1 MYIFF
6 GVKGE
11 MWYLYVSI
19 GIFIIGLILFII
31 GIKKEKLTVEEAV
44 EKYKKYIEELTL
56 KEKQTYEL
64 YCNSRKSLGENLEQ
78 LEEKRKAFIERAAE
92 AQAATDKVLASEQGR
107 LAAEL
112 QRRKELSEIEF
123 EQEREKRQRYL
134 DAHFTRIKELEENA
148 FNEKKEELLAEI
160 TQLQSQLDDFKAR
173 QDSINEA
180 ILREKE
186 LKEKEDFY
194 SIQVSENDQED
205 IKVLQSMDLK
215 LHNRDVIPKLIWE
228 LYIRRPCQEMIKRV
242 TGGRKIGG
250 IYKITY
256 KRTGEAYIGKTT
268 DFATRWQNHCKT
280 AIGLEGAARATL
292 HNRLGQDG
300 LWNYTFEIL
309 EEVDKDNLSSR
320 EAFYIDLY
328 GTKQQLNMKNGDKN
342 GTQ

>member
-1 MYIFF
+1 M
-6 GVKGE
+6 E
-11 MWYLYVSI
+11 YLYISI
-19 GIFIIGLILFII
+19 GIFIVGLILFIV
-31 GIKKEKLTVEEAV
+31 GLKKEKLTVEEAA
-44 EKYKKYIEELTL
+44 EKHKKYIENLTMQQ
-56 KEKQTYEL
+56 EAEYRQRCVYREA
-64 YCNSRKSLGENLEQ
+64 
-78 LEEKRKAFIERAAE
+78 LEEDIQRAKDTREVAMERAAE
-92 AQAATDKVLASEQGR
+92 AQAATEQLLQSEQGR

-112 QRRKELSEIEF
+112 QRRKELDEVQF
-123 EQEREKRQRYL
+123 EQEKEKRQQQLNLYFARLNQQEEHSY
-134 DAHFTRIKELEENA
+134 EL
-148 FNEKKEELLAEI
+148 KKEKLLAEI
-160 TQLQSQLDDFKAR
+160 EQLQLELNDFKAR
-173 QDSINEA
+173 QDSVNEA

-242 TGGRKIGG
+242 TGGRKISG

-256 KRTGEAYIGKTT
+256 KKTGESYIGKTT

-320 EAFYIDLY
+320 EAFYIDFY

>member
-1 MYIFF
+1 
-6 GVKGE
+6 

-31 GIKKEKLTVEEAV
+31 GIKKEKLTVEEAA
-44 EKYKKYIEELTL
+44 EKHKKYIEELTL

-64 YCNSRKSLGENLEQ
+64 YCKSRKSLGENLEQ

-112 QRRKELSEIEF
+112 QHRKELYDIEF

-134 DAHFTRIKELEENA
+134 DAHFARIKELEEIA
-148 FNEKKEELLAEI
+148 YNEKKEQLSIEI
-160 TQLQSQLDDFKAR
+160 ARLQSELDDFKAR

-256 KRTGEAYIGKTT
+256 KETGEAYIGKTT

-300 LWNYTFEIL
+300 LWNYTFEVL

>member
-1 MYIFF
+1 
-6 GVKGE
+6 

-19 GIFIIGLILFII
+19 GIFIIDLILFIV
-31 GIKKEKLTVEEAV
+31 GIKKEKLTVEEAA
-44 EKYKKYIEELTL
+44 KKRKEYIEELTMSQ
-56 KEKQTYEL
+56 EAEYRSRCL
-64 YCNSRKSLGENLEQ
+64 YRQS
-78 LEEKRKAFIERAAE
+78 LEEDIQRAKNLREMAIERATE
-92 AQAATDKVLASEQGR
+92 AQAATNKVLASEQER

-112 QRRKELSEIEF
+112 QCR
-123 EQEREKRQRYL
+123 
-134 DAHFTRIKELEENA
+134 KELEEA
-148 FNEKKEELLAEI
+148 KIQQAQEKQIEQLGLLYQKKNEELHAQYVLEQAKYQRDIDQLKAEFDKF
-160 TQLQSQLDDFKAR
+160 TAMQQAV
-173 QDSINEA
+173 NEA

-242 TGGRKIGG
+242 TGGRKVGG

-256 KRTGEAYIGKTT
+256 KETGEAYIGKTT

-300 LWNYTFEIL
+300 LWNYTFEVL

>member
-1 MYIFF
+1 
-6 GVKGE
+6 

-19 GIFIIGLILFII
+19 GIFIIGLILFIV
-31 GIKKEKLTVEEAV
+31 GIKKEKLTVEEAA
-44 EKYKKYIEELTL
+44 KKHREYIEELTMSQ
-56 KEKQTYEL
+56 KAEYRQRCAYRET
-64 YCNSRKSLGENLEQ
+64 
-78 LEEKRKAFIERAAE
+78 LEEDIQRAKNLREMALERAAE
-92 AQAATDKVLASEQGR
+92 AQAATNKVLASEQGR

-112 QRRKELSEIEF
+112 QHRKELSEIEF

-134 DAHFTRIKELEENA
+134 DAHFARIKELEEIAYNK
-148 FNEKKEELLAEI
+148 KKEELSAEI
-160 TQLQSQLDDFKAR
+160 ERLKSELDDFKAR
-173 QDSINEA
+173 QDSVNEA

-194 SIQVSENDQED
+194 SIQISENDQED

-228 LYIRRPCQEMIKRV
+228 LYIRRPCQEMIKRI

-256 KRTGEAYIGKTT
+256 KETGEAYIGKTT

>member
-1 MYIFF
+1 M
-6 GVKGE
+6 G
-11 MWYLYVSI
+11 YLYISI
-19 GIFIIGLILFII
+19 GIFIIGLVLFIV
-31 GIKKEKLTVEEAV
+31 GLKKEKLTIGEAA
-44 EKYKKYIEELTL
+44 EKHKKYIENLTMQQ
-56 KEKQTYEL
+56 EAEYR
-64 YCNSRKSLGENLEQ
+64 SRCIYREA
-78 LEEKRKAFIERAAE
+78 LEEDIQRAKDTRKIAMERAAE
-92 AQAATDKVLASEQGR
+92 AQAATEQLLQSEQGR

-112 QRRKELSEIEF
+112 QRRKELDEVQF
-123 EQEREKRQRYL
+123 EQEKEKRQQQIDLYFARL
-134 DAHFTRIKELEENA
+134 
-148 FNEKKEELLAEI
+148 NEQEKHAYERKKEELSAEI
-160 TQLQSQLDDFKAR
+160 ERLQTELNDFKAR
-173 QDSINEA
+173 QDSVNEA

-205 IKVLQSMDLK
+205 IKILQSMDLK

-242 TGGRKIGG
+242 TGGRKISG

-256 KRTGEAYIGKTT
+256 KKTGESYIGKTT

-320 EAFYIDLY
+320 EAFYIDFY

>member
-1 MYIFF
+1 M
-6 GVKGE
+6 V
-11 MWYLYVSI
+11 YLYVSI
-19 GIFIIGLILFII
+19 GIFIIGLVLFIV
-31 GIKKEKLTVEEAV
+31 GLRKEKLTVEEAA
-44 EKYKKYIEELTL
+44 EKHKKYIENLTMQQ
-56 KEKQTYEL
+56 EAEYRQRCVYRET
-64 YCNSRKSLGENLEQ
+64 
-78 LEEKRKAFIERAAE
+78 LEEDIQRAKDTRKVAQQRAAE
-92 AQAATDKVLASEQGR
+92 AQAATQQLLQSEQGR
-107 LAAEL
+107 LAAEINRQKEIQIIKLETEMKHRRDEL
-112 QRRKELSEIEF
+112 QALYNTKYQDLEQNFLTKKTKISNEI
-123 EQEREKRQRYL
+123 
-134 DAHFTRIKELEENA
+134 I
-148 FNEKKEELLAEI
+148 
-160 TQLQSQLDDFKAR
+160 QLQSELNDFKAR

-194 SIQVSENDQED
+194 SIQISENDQED
-205 IKVLQSMDLK
+205 IKILQSMDLK

-242 TGGRKIGG
+242 TGGRKISG

-256 KRTGEAYIGKTT
+256 KKTGESYIGKTT

-320 EAFYIDLY
+320 EAFYIDFY

>member
-1 MYIFF
+1 
-6 GVKGE
+6 

-19 GIFIIGLILFII
+19 GIFIIGLILFIV
-31 GIKKEKLTVEEAV
+31 GIKKEKLTIEEAA
-44 EKYKKYIEELTL
+44 KKHREYIEELTMSQ
-56 KEKQTYEL
+56 KEEYRSRCL
-64 YCNSRKSLGENLEQ
+64 YRQS
-78 LEEKRKAFIERAAE
+78 LEEDIQRAKNLREMALERAAE
-92 AQAATDKVLASEQGR
+92 AQAATNKVLASEQER

-112 QRRKELSEIEF
+112 QCR
-123 EQEREKRQRYL
+123 
-134 DAHFTRIKELEENA
+134 KELEEA
-148 FNEKKEELLAEI
+148 KIQQAQEKQIEQLGLLYQRKNEELHAQYVLEQAKYQRDIDQLKAEFDKFAAM
-160 TQLQSQLDDFKAR
+160 QQAV
-173 QDSINEA
+173 NEA

-228 LYIRRPCQEMIKRV
+228 LYIRRPCQEMVKRV

-256 KRTGEAYIGKTT
+256 KETGEAYIGKTT

>member
-1 MYIFF
+1 
-6 GVKGE
+6 

-19 GIFIIGLILFII
+19 GIFIIGLILFIV
-31 GIKKEKLTVEEAV
+31 GIKKEKLTVEEAA
-44 EKYKKYIEELTL
+44 EKHKKYIEELTL

-78 LEEKRKAFIERAAE
+78 LEEKRKVFIERAAE

-112 QRRKELSEIEF
+112 ERKKELSEIEF

-134 DAHFTRIKELEENA
+134 DAHFARVKELEEIAYNK
-148 FNEKKEELLAEI
+148 KKEELSAKI
-160 TQLQSQLDDFKAR
+160 AQLQSQLDDFKSR
-173 QDSINEA
+173 QESVNEA
-180 ILREKE
+180 ILRQKE

-256 KRTGEAYIGKTT
+256 KETGEAYIGKTT

-328 GTKQQLNMKNGDKN
+328 GTKQQLNMKEGSK
-342 GTQ
+342 

>member
-1 MYIFF
+1 
-6 GVKGE
+6 

-19 GIFIIGLILFII
+19 GIFIIGLILFIV
-31 GIKKEKLTVEEAV
+31 GIKKEKLTVEEAA
-44 EKYKKYIEELTL
+44 KKHRKYIEELTMSQ
-56 KEKQTYEL
+56 EAEYRSRCL
-64 YCNSRKSLGENLEQ
+64 YRQS
-78 LEEKRKAFIERAAE
+78 LEEDIQRAKNLREMAIERATE
-92 AQAATDKVLASEQGR
+92 AQAATNKVLASEQER

-112 QRRKELSEIEF
+112 QCR
-123 EQEREKRQRYL
+123 
-134 DAHFTRIKELEENA
+134 KELEEA
-148 FNEKKEELLAEI
+148 KIQQAQEKQIEQLGLLYQRKNEELHAQYVLEQAKYQRDIDQLKAEFDKFAAM
-160 TQLQSQLDDFKAR
+160 QQAV
-173 QDSINEA
+173 NEA

-242 TGGRKIGG
+242 TGGRKISG
-250 IYKITY
+250 IYKITN
-256 KRTGEAYIGKTT
+256 KETGEAYIGKTT
-268 DFATRWQNHCKT
+268 DFSTRWQNHCKT

-292 HNRLGQDG
+292 HNRLAQDG

-309 EEVDKDNLSSR
+309 EEVDKENLSSR

-328 GTKQQLNMKNGDKN
+328 GTKQQLNMKEGSK
-342 GTQ
+342 